1 MCIPTSLVVG
11 KYTAEPKM
19 RPSAIGHFFSRIGS
33 TRHRSKSP
41 RDPSLYLSDDAIT
54 ACPTQPAFPASPV
67 KNVNKNKN
75 ISPNLYDSIASL
87 LFKNIGVI
95 RLSAAAVKPG
105 SPAQDIMG

>member
-1 MCIPTSLVVG
+1 
-11 KYTAEPKM
+11 M

-67 KNVNKNKN
+67 KNVKYSK
-75 ISPNLYDSIASL
+75 
-87 LFKNIGVI
+87 FWV
-95 RLSAAAVKPG
+95 
-105 SPAQDIMG
+105 